1 MTASP
6 EDANDALVDAERIL
20 LRALCHSGTARP
32 LRSEILQR
40 AEGHAF
46 REARHQIVFRA
57 LREIGLHGTPGLQPH
72 LTARLTRLGF
82 PDIDAEEL
90 FAGAPPTQ
98 AEIRAAL
105 GRLAAA
111 RAAKT

>member
-6 EDANDALVDAERIL
+6 EDANDALVDAEQIL
-20 LRALCHSGTARP
+20 LRALCHSDAARA

-46 REARHQIVFRA
+46 REVRHQIVFRA
-57 LREIGLHGTPGLQPH
+57 LREIGRHGSAGLQPH
-72 LTARLTRLGF
+72 LAAHLTRLGF
-82 PDIDAEEL
+82 PDIDAEAL
-90 FAGAPPTQ
+90 FAGAPPTE
-98 AEIRAAL
+98 AEIRGAL

>member
-57 LREIGLHGTPGLQPH
+57 LRISRTPGLQPH

-90 FAGAPPTQ
+90 FAGVAPTQ